1 VRPSVDRG
9 TAVNVAIAVVLVV
22 LVSPVVAYA
31 VPQTV
36 GATESYVVLSG
47 SMEPAIQTGGVI
59 YVYERSP
66 ENIEEG
72 DVITFNA
79 GGAQTEVTTH
89 RVVEVVERDG
99 TRMFVTKGDAN
110 ENRDPAPV
118 PPDAVVGVV
127 PKQFGMLAAVPF
139 VGHLLLFAQSQQGI
153 ILLVF
158 VPAGLLVVTE
168 LWSLYRAATGGGE
181 DDAAGDASETAGE
194 GEDEDDP
201 ERPEPAAT
209 TTDGGTA
216 RPSDDDRRDPPD
228 EDPSPDPTEE
238 GDR

>member
-1 VRPSVDRG
+1 MKPSLDRE
-9 TAVNVAIAVVLVV
+9 TAVNVTIAVLLVI
-22 LVSPVVAYA
+22 LVAPVVAYA
-31 VPQTV
+31 APQTI

-59 YVYERSP
+59 YVYERPP

-72 DVITFNA
+72 DIITFNI
-79 GGAQTEVTTH
+79 GGSETEVTTH

-110 ENRDPAPV
+110 EDPDPVPV
-118 PPDAVVGVV
+118 PPDAIVGVV
-127 PKQFGMLAAVPF
+127 PERFGVLAHVPF

-168 LWSLYRAATGGGE
+168 LWSLYKAATSGGE
-181 DDAAGDASETAGE
+181 GDAEGDASES
-194 GEDEDDP
+194 EDDP
-201 ERPEPAAT
+201 EDPEPAAT
-209 TTDGGTA
+209 TTDGGTTRA
-216 RPSDDDRRDPPD
+216 SDGPPD
-228 EDPSPDPTEE
+228 RDAPQATGDSAAPDAAEE
-238 GDR
+238 VEG